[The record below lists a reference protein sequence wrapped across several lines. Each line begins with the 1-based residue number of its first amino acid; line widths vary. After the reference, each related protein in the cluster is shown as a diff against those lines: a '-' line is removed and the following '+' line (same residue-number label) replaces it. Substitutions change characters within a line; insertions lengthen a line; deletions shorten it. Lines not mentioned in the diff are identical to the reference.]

1 MHAFSRIFTTD
12 LVANDCRVF
21 DWLGAE
27 YAIQNKL
34 AVCLVSTLDWDNMA
48 GIPQDICHIDS
59 AEFSTFGLK
68 LSLSGYNVP
77 DPYSL
82 G

>member
-1 MHAFSRIFTTD
+1 MAEQQQQPSVSMLLCSFSLPFTK
-12 LVANDCRVF
+12 L
-21 DWLGAE
+21 
-27 YAIQNKL
+27 L

-48 GIPQDICHIDS
+48 GIPQDICHLDS
-59 AEFSTFGLK
+59 AAFSRFGLK
-68 LSLSGYNVP
+68 LSLSGYNVG